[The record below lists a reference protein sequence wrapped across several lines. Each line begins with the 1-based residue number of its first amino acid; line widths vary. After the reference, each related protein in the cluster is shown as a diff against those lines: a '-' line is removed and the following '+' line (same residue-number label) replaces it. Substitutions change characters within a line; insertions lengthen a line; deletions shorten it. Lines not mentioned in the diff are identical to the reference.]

1 MPEDIELLLKTTGDT
16 TGAEEVEKSLKKVNT
31 EVKQVGETATKA
43 DPQLGQIVNLGRA
56 AAAAQLAQGIGKI
69 GETIRGLGAD
79 FKSTDAKLAS
89 TLENSAT
96 ALDSVTGA
104 LSGAAQGFAVGGPF
118 GAAVGGMIGLLSGPL
133 KTAYAEMTE
142 AIRGASKAEEAAAE
156 NVKKL
161 ADARRAYAQ
170 EQRNLAIRAIYDGE
184 TAAISKTVTEMEK
197 LARLSAAQ
205 RSADA
210 ATAAAVNGPAT
221 PQQKITND
229 QSAALAEVQANVDE
243 AQALATE
250 SAKLATAAAAN
261 AERVIKSQGET
272 SEAATKAVADRD
284 AAVQR
289 ADTEQARADEIAQS
303 SQIKEQQILAAAL
316 TAENALAEQAG
327 DSITS
332 IGENALKGMQATA
345 KEEGVKLDA
354 AQKLGMQ
361 TLSKLLTDS
370 IPDEKQYQ
378 PIKQA
383 MELFRSGLNSFHQ
396 AQFDSMTKLLSE
408 LSTANANVVQ
418 IDVRRSAMID
428 ALTQQ
433 QAETKQRLSD
443 QEYRIK
449 ELSSRTAGAFDR

>member
-69 GETIRGLGAD
+69 GETIRGLAAD
-79 FKSTDAKLAS
+79 FKGTDAKLAS

-133 KTAYAEMTE
+133 KNAYAEMTE
-142 AIRGASKAEEAAAE
+142 AIRGASKAEEAAADY
-156 NVKKL
+156 VKKL
-161 ADARRAYAQ
+161 AEARRAYAQ
-170 EQRNLAIRAIYDGE
+170 EQRNLGIAAIYSAE

-205 RSADA
+205 RSADT

-261 AERVIKSQGET
+261 AERVIQSTGKL

-289 ADTEQARADEIAQS
+289 ADTAQAKADEIAQS

-354 AQKLGMQ
+354 AQKQGMQ

-378 PIKQA
+378 PIKAA
-383 MELFRSGLNSFHQ
+383 MELFRTGLNSFHQ
-396 AQFDSMTKLLSE
+396 AQFDSLTKLLSE
-408 LSTANANVVQ
+408 LSSANANVVQ

>member
-79 FKSTDAKLAS
+79 FKGTDAKLAS

-161 ADARRAYAQ
+161 ADMRRAYAQ

-408 LSTANANVVQ
+408 LSTANTNAAQ
-418 IDVRRSAMID
+418 IDAQRSTMINS
-428 ALTQQ
+428 LIQQ

-443 QEYRIK
+443 QEYRVR
-449 ELSSRTAGAFDR
+449 ELSYRTAGAVDR